1 MRERKFLAIIP
12 TKKIGGT
19 TTSLK
24 EFIVYLNKKNIKT
37 DVICLDH
44 QGNFELGGGLLFCEN
59 KVLKALISP
68 KIAFQNASFKEKI
81 KIIIS
86 YIFHHLKY
94 EICINE
100 LGRITDIC
108 SYEMIIAY
116 EEGEVTKLVSHV
128 KSCNKIAW
136 IHCDYKRVYN
146 KNDRNFYKK
155 FSKIICVSET
165 TGNSFIE
172 CFPELKNS
180 TVILH
185 NLINSS
191 QILKQ
196 SKVEIDYKKNRLLI
210 VSLGR
215 LDRVKQFEKLP
226 VIAKILKEKGLEFE
240 WILIGGGNTHY
251 KKEIMQEIDKQNVED
266 CFKML
271 GEIKNP
277 YPYIALSDIVV
288 CSSLSEACPFVIKES
303 MVLNKFILSSNFASA
318 NEVLSGY
325 TKCHICEL
333 NEFAVVI
340 FKAFTDKLY
349 QETDLFDYNA
359 YNKAEEERYDKVF
372 MIND

>member
-136 IHCDYKRVYN
+136 IHCIISEFIIKTIEIFI
-146 KNDRNFYKK
+146 RNF
-155 FSKIICVSET
+155 
-165 TGNSFIE
+165 
-172 CFPELKNS
+172 L
-180 TVILH
+180 
-185 NLINSS
+185 
-191 QILKQ
+191 
-196 SKVEIDYKKNRLLI
+196 R
-210 VSLGR
+210 
-215 LDRVKQFEKLP
+215 
-226 VIAKILKEKGLEFE
+226 
-240 WILIGGGNTHY
+240 
-251 KKEIMQEIDKQNVED
+251 
-266 CFKML
+266 
-271 GEIKNP
+271 
-277 YPYIALSDIVV
+277 
-288 CSSLSEACPFVIKES
+288 
-303 MVLNKFILSSNFASA
+303 
-318 NEVLSGY
+318 
-325 TKCHICEL
+325 
-333 NEFAVVI
+333 
-340 FKAFTDKLY
+340 
-349 QETDLFDYNA
+349 
-359 YNKAEEERYDKVF
+359 
-372 MIND
+372 